1 MFDSGEDD
9 DRFLIRIPELW
20 LTHIWHKTIRGGGRH
35 WKAYFLNTL
44 ISFSRLR
51 STFCFFFTH
60 FMANIFPVFFSFTM
74 YTSEKAP
81 LWYNT
86 QKDMDLLIST
96 ESRRHSFHGLL
107 FVCSCPCGRDCE
119 MFRFLTYKYYWMF
132 NNHFK
137 IRFVSLGYL
146 KVDQFVLFRLEEAS
160 EWIAVHYMMA
170 RIYIYLV
177 IHVNYK
183 LRAVLY

>member
-1 MFDSGEDD
+1 
-9 DRFLIRIPELW
+9 
-20 LTHIWHKTIRGGGRH
+20 
-35 WKAYFLNTL
+35 
-44 ISFSRLR
+44 
-51 STFCFFFTH
+51 
-60 FMANIFPVFFSFTM
+60 
-74 YTSEKAP
+74 
-81 LWYNT
+81 
-86 QKDMDLLIST
+86 
-96 ESRRHSFHGLL
+96 
-107 FVCSCPCGRDCE
+107 